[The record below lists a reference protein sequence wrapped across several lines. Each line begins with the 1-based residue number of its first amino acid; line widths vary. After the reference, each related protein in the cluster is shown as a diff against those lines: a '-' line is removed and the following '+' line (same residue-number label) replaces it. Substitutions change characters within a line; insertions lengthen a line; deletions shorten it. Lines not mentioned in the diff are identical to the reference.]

1 MKTLKKIFLFTILL
15 LNLTLLFGQT
25 SNTIVYLD
33 SFYAFRDESF
43 NDSNKTLEYYLPIYE
58 NLVTEI
64 KATAKDNEQE
74 IMLARAELY
83 MGKIYRQKSE
93 FDLAGKYF
101 DTAIDRCKK
110 ILKTETMP
118 EALLTQAE
126 CISQNCIVKNTA
138 YAISQGPK
146 IKSLSQKLIEMD
158 PNYGSAVY
166 INNSQNIFT
175 PAPFCNY
182 KEGLEC
188 LNELLT
194 NKKYRMDNADYYYA
208 YSAIAYV
215 YIEEKDLEKARY
227 YINKALELYP
237 ENQYLLDLL
246 P

>member
-1 MKTLKKIFLFTILL
+1 MKTLKKLFLFTILL

-25 SNTIVYLD
+25 SITIIYPD
-33 SFYAFRDESF
+33 SFYVFREESL
-43 NDSNKTLEYYLPIYE
+43 NDLNRSLEYYLPMYE
-58 NLVTEI
+58 NLVAEI
-64 KATAKDNEQE
+64 KATAKGNEQE

-83 MGKIYRQKSE
+83 MGKIYRQKNE

-110 ILKTETMP
+110 ILKKEDMH
-118 EALLTQAE
+118 EAMLTQAE

-146 IKSLSQKLIEMD
+146 IKTLSQKIIDTD
-158 PNYGSAVY
+158 PNYGTAVY

-188 LNELLT
+188 LNELIT
-194 NKKYRMDNADYYYA
+194 NNKYRMDKVDYYHA